1 MSRRM
6 NLDFSKTRSGTG
18 RWAVRQRAG
27 RSICLALSAV
37 ILCTIVGS
45 LWAEDSKSPAPVTT
59 GTPTSGVAPASAPA
73 VGANDAATLA
83 ASNAGPAN
91 AAIDLLTNSMDR
103 LDEKYRL
110 AIGDRITFRVIEDQE
125 DPKSLTVTDSGDI
138 QVPYLGPFPAEGKTC
153 KQLAVEI
160 KSELEKKFY
169 YRATVV
175 ISVDAMLTKGMV
187 YLVGAVRSPGPLEMP
202 RNDILTISKAILRA
216 GGFTEFANDEMVR
229 LTRQG
234 PNGTNQVFMMNLHH
248 VLNKGKTEEDKTA
261 QTGDVIYVP
270 EKTIRF

>member
-6 NLDFSKTRSGTG
+6 NLDFSKTRSETG
-18 RWAVRQRAG
+18 RSAVGQRAG

-37 ILCTIVGS
+37 ILCTIVGT
-45 LWAEDSKSPAPVTT
+45 LWAEDSRS
-59 GTPTSGVAPASAPA
+59 SAPA
-73 VGANDAATLA
+73 AGSNDAAALA
-83 ASNAGPAN
+83 ASNSGPAN

-103 LDEKYRL
+103 LNEKYRL
-110 AIGDRITFRVIEDQE
+110 AIGDRITFRVVEDQD

-160 KSELEKKFY
+160 RSELEKKFY

-202 RNDILTISKAILRA
+202 RNDVLTISKAILRA

-229 LTRQG
+229 VTRQG
-234 PNGTNQVFMMNLHH
+234 PHGTNQVFMMNLHH
-248 VLNKGKTEEDKTA
+248 VLTKGKTEEDKTA